1 RSCECD
7 HRHVPC
13 CILRPPT
20 LTTVLH
26 HLHSPV
32 TPASEQEQTD
42 GVSRCRQEGAGA
54 DRGGLGARGGVRP
67 HRRPPPRGRR
77 RHRGGRR
84 SRNRPAR
91 PRYVR
96 GHRRR
101 GRQRRRL
108 RRRLLRPRR
117 PPRRRPR
124 RGQPGRLRGAGGH
137 REAPRARGR
146 ALRRHLRRAAAG
158 AGALGPAR
166 RRQGNGSPGVR
177 GQVPGRGG
185 RRGRERGGRRQG
197 RDGAWPRGGHGV
209 RSRSRGPALRQGQG
223 RRDRQTHDGQVRT
236 RVRLRGTEPGSVAVQ
251 RHAQG
256 PDTSGQRQRGDGGA
270 RDRRRAAPGQGGRRG
285 RVGRGGRRRAP
296 RHQDR
301 RRRAAAGRRRPAV
314 RPHRRTGWHAGR
326 EDDAGRQGGAHGAAE
341 GACGGGQGVRR
352 HWRRHGAGAGAARP
366 HRGQHEGDDVRV
378 QGGPAQRV
386 REQGGG
392 GREPG
397 HEREHRDGHGVR
409 AGRRGEAA
417 RPRGG
422 AGGGGSPALRLTIT
436 GPATTYGV

>member
-1 RSCECD
+1 MVCTRVGGVNAAPHPSSTDLAPAALQLPKPPLRIHEPAHRSCECD

-117 PPRRRPR
+117 PPR
-124 RGQPGRLRGAGGH
+124 
-137 REAPRARGR
+137 
-146 ALRRHLRRAAAG
+146 
-158 AGALGPAR
+158 
-166 RRQGNGSPGVR
+166 NGSPGVR

>member
-1 RSCECD
+1 MVCTRVGGVNAAPHPSSTDLAPAALQLPKPPLRIHEPAHRSCECD

-42 GVSRCRQEGAGA
+42 GVSRCRQE
-54 DRGGLGARGGVRP
+54 
-67 HRRPPPRGRR
+67 
-77 RHRGGRR
+77 
-84 SRNRPAR
+84 
-91 PRYVR
+91 
-96 GHRRR
+96 
-101 GRQRRRL
+101 
-108 RRRLLRPRR
+108 
-117 PPRRRPR
+117 
-124 RGQPGRLRGAGGH
+124 
-137 REAPRARGR
+137 
-146 ALRRHLRRAAAG
+146 
-158 AGALGPAR
+158 
-166 RRQGNGSPGVR
+166 
-177 GQVPGRGG
+177 
-185 RRGRERGGRRQG
+185 
-197 RDGAWPRGGHGV
+197 
-209 RSRSRGPALRQGQG
+209 
-223 RRDRQTHDGQVRT
+223 DGQVRT